1 MNQARTFL
9 LIAWILIAY
18 LVWDAWQQQFS
29 RPRAEAQT
37 AAQTVPDAGTP
48 LAADGSVPEFQAGL
62 GSVPAPS
69 PGLLE
74 TTQPRRRITLKND
87 RLQLQIDTQG
97 GSLISAD
104 LLGYRQQPDP
114 ASPPVRLLDTDARTF
129 FVAQS
134 GFTGDRAG
142 LPNHLSSFE
151 AEASEFVLADGAEV
165 IEVPLTWT
173 GEDGSR
179 LVRTYRLTRGSYVV
193 EVLDRFEN
201 AADSAVTLQP
211 YRQLVRV
218 QPPALPGSAFTNPA
232 AYSFVGAAWFTPQGK
247 FDKRKFSDFGSK
259 TLDLVTTDGWVA
271 MLQHYFFAAWL
282 PNPGEEHRFS
292 TGTEDGGRHRIRT
305 LGPGIPVEAG
315 GVGETSARLY
325 VGPKLQGELEAI
337 APGLK
342 LTLDYGIFT
351 VISQPMAW
359 LLGVLHDITGN
370 WGWAIVLLV
379 VIIKAVFFKLSEAQ
393 YRSFAKMRAVQP
405 RIEALKE
412 RYGDDRQKFQTAMME
427 LYKKEKINPM
437 GGCLPI
443 LIQIPIFISLYWVLI
458 EAVELR
464 HAPWILWIENLT
476 APDPYFILPL
486 VNLVTMWATQ
496 KLSPTPGMDPVQK
509 RILQIMPIV
518 FGVLFAFFPA
528 GLVLYWA
535 TNGLL
540 GLLQQW
546 VIMRRHEKA
555 SAAKTA

>member
-9 LIAWILIAY
+9 LIAWILVAY
-18 LVWDAWQQQFS
+18 LVWDAWQQQFHRPSSEPS
-29 RPRAEAQT
+29 RTAQAVSEGT
-37 AAQTVPDAGTP
+37 GSAAQ
-48 LAADGSVPEFQAGL
+48 DGSVPEFQAGV
-62 GSVPAPS
+62 GNVPAPS

-74 TTQPRRRITLKND
+74 TTQPRRRVTVRSDVLE
-87 RLQLQIDTQG
+87 LQIDTQG
-97 GSLISAD
+97 GSLVSAD

-114 ASPPVRLLDTDARTF
+114 DSPPVRLLDTDPRAF

-142 LPNHLSSFE
+142 LPNHLSPFE
-151 AEASEFVLADGAEV
+151 ADATEVVLADGAEQV
-165 IEVPLTWT
+165 EVPFTWV

-179 LVRTYRLTRGSYVV
+179 LVRTYRIQRGSYVV
-193 EVLDRFEN
+193 DVVDRFEN
-201 AADSAVTLQP
+201 AGTAVTLQP

-218 QPPALPGSAFTNPA
+218 QPPKPPGSAFTNPS
-232 AYSFVGAAWFTPQGK
+232 AYSFVGAAWYSPQDK
-247 FDKRKFSDFGSK
+247 FDKRAFADFSDGN
-259 TLDLVTTDGWVA
+259 LDLVTADGWIA
-271 MLQHYFFAAWL
+271 MLQHYFFAAWI
-282 PNPGEEHRFS
+282 PDRGEEHRFS
-292 TGTEDGGRHRIRT
+292 TGNEDGGRHRIRA
-305 LGPGIPVEAG
+305 LGPGIPVQAG
-315 GVGETSARLY
+315 GTVETTASLY
-325 VGPKLQGELEAI
+325 IGPKLQGQLEPI
-337 APGLK
+337 AEGLR
-342 LTLDYGIFT
+342 LTVDYGIFT
-351 VISQPMAW
+351 MISQPMAI
-359 LLGVLHDITGN
+359 LLGWLHDITGN

-379 VIIKAVFFKLSEAQ
+379 VLIKAVFFKLSEAQ

-476 APDPYFILPL
+476 APDPFFVLPL
-486 VNLVTMWATQ
+486 VNLVAMWATQ

-540 GLLQQW
+540 GLAQQW

-555 SAAKTA
+555 VAAKPA